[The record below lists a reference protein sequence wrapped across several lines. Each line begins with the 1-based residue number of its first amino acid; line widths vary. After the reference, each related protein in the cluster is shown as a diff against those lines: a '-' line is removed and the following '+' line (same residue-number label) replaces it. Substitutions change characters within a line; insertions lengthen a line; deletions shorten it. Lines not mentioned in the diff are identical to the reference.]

1 MRHVSLPVLISL
13 GLATAVA
20 AQPLTI
26 TSSCLGNAEF
36 RLTSIPATS
45 TAIGEGVQDLRCTGA
60 AGQDQLFGNWW
71 WYRAA
76 ADTREH
82 AFNNSATSGFVGA
95 VVGPKGD
102 SAVLRWVNVDG
113 KGFNAELTYRIYST
127 GVDSGVLSECLM
139 ISNPSTTQLNL
150 TVFNYADFDV
160 CGAAGDSSAILPAP
174 SPGIQ
179 QVITDATCTVRCFFL
194 GCGQPAYQTGPWA
207 TIRTLLNNATIDNL
221 ANIGSPFGPG
231 DFSSAYQWRMSIAPG
246 GNETVYEALACGQ
259 AVPCCDPATIRPYC
273 VAKAGTNGLPR
284 WGDNPLFVCGQTEL
298 KVLNGLTGSSPIVFV
313 GAAPVCIPVPPFGTL
328 AISPILATFNMP
340 AFDTTGVSRVC
351 LTVPCNQAL
360 CGLQLFMQ
368 AWFPDGGA
376 AGFPIAHTEGCGFT
390 LGSL

>member
-1 MRHVSLPVLISL
+1 MRRVSLPVLVSL
-13 GLATAVA
+13 GLATTVA

-45 TAIGEGVQDLRCTGA
+45 IAVGEGVQDLRCTGA
-60 AGQDQLFGNWW
+60 TGQDQLFGNWW

-82 AFNNSATSGFVGA
+82 AFNNSATSGYLGA

-139 ISNPSTTQLNL
+139 ISNPSTAQLNL

-160 CGAAGDSSAILPAP
+160 CGAAGDSSTILIPP
-174 SPGIQ
+174 SPAIQ
-179 QVITDATCTVRCFFL
+179 QRITDATCTVRAYFL
-194 GCGQPAYQTGPWA
+194 GCRASAYQTGAFA

-221 ANIGSPFGPG
+221 NNTGDPFGPG
-231 DFSSAYQWRMSIAPG
+231 DWSSAYQWRLSIAPG
-246 GNETVYEALACGQ
+246 ASETVYEALACGKE
-259 AVPCCDPATIRPYC
+259 VPCCDPATVRPYC
-273 VAKAGTNGLPR
+273 VAKPGTNGLPR
-284 WGDNPLFVCGQTEL
+284 WGDNPLYVCGQTEL
-298 KVLNGLTGSSPIVFV
+298 KVLNGLTGSAPIVFV
-313 GAAPVCIPVPPFGTL
+313 GLVPVCIPVPPFGTL
-328 AISPILATFNMP
+328 AISPTLASFNMP
-340 AFDTTGVSRVC
+340 AFNTAGVSAAC
-351 LTVPCNQAL
+351 LTVPNNPAL
-360 CGLQLFMQ
+360 CGLQLYMQ
-368 AWFPDGGA
+368 AWFGDPGA
-376 AGFPIAHTEGCGFT
+376 AGFPVAHTEGCCFT
-390 LGSL
+390 LGCL